1 MKDYKKIWQR
11 SLRVIPGGNG
21 LLSKRP
27 ERFLPDGWPTYF
39 NKSKDAYVWDLKNKK
54 YLDMTSMGIGT
65 SVIGY
70 NNSYINNYVKKKI
83 DLGISTTLNCYEEY
97 ELARELLKIDKFAD
111 QVKFARGGGEAMSI
125 AIRLAR
131 SKSKKT
137 KILFCG
143 YHGWHD
149 WYLAANLKNIKNL
162 DNHLLKNLKPI
173 GVPSF
178 LKDTAIPLEFNNVE
192 QLKKLSNIKNLAAIV
207 VEPQRLSKLSKEYVK
222 TLNKICKKKNIIL
235 IVDEI
240 TSGWRDCVGGVYK
253 KIGIKPSIVVY
264 GKAMGNGFAI
274 SAIVGKKEIMDV
286 AQDTFVSSVAWTERV
301 GFSAALAVI
310 KFHKNKR
317 VFQHNKKIGI
327 FLKREILKLSKK
339 NNLKIKINQLDTII
353 NFDFIDKKND
363 YIQTL
368 FTELMLKENIL
379 ANNLI
384 YLSFSHKKS
393 LVSKYL
399 LAVDKTFKKIS
410 YSLKNNLNILKSRK
424 RIYNY
429 KRLSPKI
436 R

>member
-70 NNSYINNYVKKKI
+70 NNPYINNYVKKKI

-384 YLSFSHKKS
+384 YLSFSHKMS
-393 LVSKYL
+393 LVKKYL
-399 LAVDKTFKKIS
+399 LAVDKTFNKIS